1 MCCPSNRNIPLTKY
15 SPFNVIFVPGV
26 YAPFKSDMRKSDH
39 IFLIKN
45 FVLKMKAEEY
55 CFNTHAESNDTV
67 YDIVDDVTGQ
77 LHAESRRHIPPYVNE
92 ICTGGQQTVHA
103 KHDPQVNMFLD
114 LCHIYVQR
122 YRFN

>member
-1 MCCPSNRNIPLTKY
+1 
-15 SPFNVIFVPGV
+15 
-26 YAPFKSDMRKSDH
+26 MRKSDH

-103 KHDPQVNMFLD
+103 KHDPQVNIDRPFSLVCLFEPCQD
-114 LCHIYVQR
+114 LSPL
-122 YRFN
+122 YRLICDPIASAGGSPLSLGS